1 NGDWIF
7 ARAYA
12 SAARRGDAA
21 TQKRVADA
29 YVPYMEAKF
38 DYFERESRALFGR
51 EIPQVLL
58 VHANGVNADR
68 FGELAAM
75 MRRRGYA
82 FVTLEGA
89 LKDPAYRSPDTYT
102 GAAGITW
109 LHRWALTRGGT
120 ELILPD

>member
-1 NGDWIF
+1 
-7 ARAYA
+7 
-12 SAARRGDAA
+12 
-21 TQKRVADA
+21 
-29 YVPYMEAKF
+29 MEAKF

-82 FVTLEGA
+82 FVTLDEV
-89 LKDPAYRSPDTYT
+89 P
-102 GAAGITW
+102 
-109 LHRWALTRGGT
+109 
-120 ELILPD
+120 